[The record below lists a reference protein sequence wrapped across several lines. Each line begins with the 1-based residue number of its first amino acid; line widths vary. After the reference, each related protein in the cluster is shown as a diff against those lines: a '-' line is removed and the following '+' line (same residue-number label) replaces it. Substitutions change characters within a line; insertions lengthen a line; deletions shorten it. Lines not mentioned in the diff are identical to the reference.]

1 MGEWLQSVVVPKIR
15 DSQAQLLDP
24 YMWVSDVLNDVM
36 CVCVYGPAARSL
48 RVSDVLNYVMCELYV
63 LTASRYVNHSSF
75 TDEPELQNLN
85 PG

>member
-1 MGEWLQSVVVPKIR
+1 MWEWLQSVVVPKIK

-24 YMWVSDVLNDVM
+24 YVSVICLM
-36 CVCVYGPAARSL
+36 
-48 RVSDVLNYVMCELYV
+48 MCEMFV
-63 LTASRYVNHSSF
+63 LAASRYVNHSSF